1 MLWDSER
8 KNMATSLYTL
18 ITQLVNAHFTDDN
31 ASFESVLLS
40 IIRVVS
46 ADTSK
51 IAQKNAHEMAH
62 LLKEHQ
68 AGMSATMYTRSVSR
82 EMPVSDEEFY
92 QVVSPKTRLDD
103 LVLSAEVMDQ
113 VQSIILSRK
122 NRYSHDSKNS
132 CNFKGPY

>member
-1 MLWDSER
+1 
-8 KNMATSLYTL
+8 MATSLYTL

-92 QVVSPKTRLDD
+92 QVVSPKTRLDG
-103 LVLSAEVMDQ
+103 SGA
-113 VQSIILSRK
+113 
-122 NRYSHDSKNS
+122 NS
-132 CNFKGPY
+132 LRDDHLTSY